1 MTVKKY
7 FLRSAYFFKRRYS
20 EMKLYV
26 GIKSGIIKNLMIM
39 PYKGFGNDKEVYIL
53 GRVIKDRGIQAADHE
68 DSSWRNFKTM
78 YKRFMTW
85 KIPHARIKAT
95 FDGEEQITTT
105 DQEGYFEFRLKPR
118 HDLYKEEPWQ
128 HVALELIDEV
138 VPRRKE
144 VTAQGMVF
152 IPQTTS
158 DFGIVSDIDDTI
170 VPTGATRLLAMLK
183 ATFFN
188 NALSR
193 LPFPGIAAFYKALKK
208 GSDSKGHNP
217 FFYVSSSPWNLYDF
231 LLEFL
236 DIHKIPK
243 GPLML
248 RDLGLSREQF
258 IAGSH
263 KLHKLTQ
270 IEHIFDVFYDLNFIL
285 IGDSGQEDPE
295 IYLQVIKD
303 FPGKVKRIYIR
314 NVTSEKRNKKV
325 MEIGKEMRRLG
336 VELILVKDTYQA
348 AEDAVAQGYIPKSAL
363 SEIYQ
368 HVHKDLP
375 EN

>member
-1 MTVKKY
+1 
-7 FLRSAYFFKRRYS
+7 
-20 EMKLYV
+20 MKLLF
-26 GIKSGIIKNLMIM
+26 GIKSGIIKNLMIV
-39 PYKGFGNDKEVYIL
+39 PYKGFGNEKEVYIL
-53 GRVIKDRGIQAADHE
+53 GRVIKDRNIQAAEHK
-68 DSSWRNFKTM
+68 DSSWINFKTM

-85 KIPHARIKAT
+85 KIPHARVKAT
-95 FDGEEQITTT
+95 FYGQEQLTTT
-105 DQEGYFEFRLKPR
+105 DQEGYFEFRLNPT
-118 HDLYKEEPWQ
+118 HDLDKKDSWQ
-128 HVALELIDEV
+128 HVELELIDEI

-144 VTAQGMVF
+144 VTAIGKVF
-152 IPQTTS
+152 IPQGTS
-158 DFGIVSDIDDTI
+158 NFGIVSDIDDTI
-170 VPTGATRLLAMLK
+170 VPTGATRLIAMLK

-193 LPFPGIAAFYKALKK
+193 LPFPGIAAFYEALK
-208 GSDSKGHNP
+208 GGGDNMGGNP

-270 IEHIFDVFYDLNFIL
+270 IEHIFEVFYDLRFIL

-303 FPGKVKRIYIR
+303 YPGKVKRIYIR
-314 NVTSEKRNKKV
+314 NVSSETREKKV
-325 MEIGKEMRRLG
+325 LLIAEEMRRLG

-348 AEDAVAQGYIPKSAL
+348 AEDALEQGYIPKAAL
-363 SEIYQ
+363 TEI
-368 HVHKDLP
+368 HLEVSK
-375 EN
+375 NT